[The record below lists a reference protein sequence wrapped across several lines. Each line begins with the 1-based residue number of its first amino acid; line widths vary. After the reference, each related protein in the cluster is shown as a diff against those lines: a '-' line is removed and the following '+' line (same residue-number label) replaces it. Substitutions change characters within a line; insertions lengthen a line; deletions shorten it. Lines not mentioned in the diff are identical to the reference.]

1 MSDIKKRDTRKYYW
15 TPITIEELG
24 IGYPYRARLANYSS
38 SGIYFETDLLLYQ
51 EAKVYVGIQNSADTL
66 FPEHSGRFLV
76 EIIWRNR
83 LSENFFN
90 YGYGAKIAFD
100 HAEKKSLANI
110 EAERKELRKSP
121 RKRFSKPTYFK
132 FENKF
137 YQGATKNVNR
147 TGVFII
153 SGAKFSNGDEFK
165 FVVLGKKKYAVVKG
179 EVVHSNLT
187 GFGVKFKSL
196 LKIEKLSLNNN
207 SATN

>member
-1 MSDIKKRDTRKYYW
+1 M
-15 TPITIEELG
+15 
-24 IGYPYRARLANYSS
+24 
-38 SGIYFETDLLLYQ
+38 LYQ
-51 EAKVYVGIQNSADTL
+51 GAKVYVGIQNSADTL

-90 YGYGAKIAFD
+90 YGYGAKITFD

-110 EAERKELRKSP
+110 EAKRKELRKSP
-121 RKRFSKPTYFK
+121 RKLLSKPAYFK
-132 FENKF
+132 FENKY

-147 TGVFII
+147 SGAFII
-153 SGAKFSNGDEFK
+153 SGAKFSNGDELK
-165 FVVLGKKKYAVVKG
+165 FVVLGTKKYALVKG

-196 LKIEKLSLNNN
+196 LKVEKLSVPNNTASN
-207 SATN
+207 

>member
-1 MSDIKKRDTRKYYW
+1 MQLKK
-15 TPITIEELG
+15 
-24 IGYPYRARLANYSS
+24 
-38 SGIYFETDLLLYQ
+38 
-51 EAKVYVGIQNSADTL
+51 
-66 FPEHSGRFLV
+66 
-76 EIIWRNR
+76 
-83 LSENFFN
+83 
-90 YGYGAKIAFD
+90 
-100 HAEKKSLANI
+100 
-110 EAERKELRKSP
+110 
-121 RKRFSKPTYFK
+121 
-132 FENKF
+132 
-137 YQGATKNVNR
+137 VNR